1 MSGSMEHDATGEA
14 TRGKTRQGV
23 EQGEKGDPS
32 GMDLIDAA
40 REVDPAD
47 PTETE
52 AIEQETSDGPPGRGL
67 AR

>member
-32 GMDLIDAA
+32 GMDLIGAA
-40 REVDPAD
+40 READ

>member
-40 REVDPAD
+40 REAA

-52 AIEQETSDGPPGRGL
+52 AIEQETSGGPPGRGL